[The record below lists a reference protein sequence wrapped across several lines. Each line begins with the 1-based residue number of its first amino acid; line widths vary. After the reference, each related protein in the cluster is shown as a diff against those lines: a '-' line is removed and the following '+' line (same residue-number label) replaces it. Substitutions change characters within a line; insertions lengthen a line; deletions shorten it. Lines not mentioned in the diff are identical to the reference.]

1 VETYIREY
9 LDHIGVEQGLAKNTL
24 ESYGR
29 DLRQFKD
36 YMVQAALDWQQLD
49 RQQIRLYLE
58 QLRNQGKST
67 ATVSRCL
74 SSIRSFFRF
83 LHREGKLSYD
93 PAAALDTPKVHKR
106 LPKVLN
112 LHEVERLLFEP
123 TDATPAG
130 LRDKAMFE
138 VLYATGIRVS
148 ELVSL
153 QMIDVNLEVGVLR
166 CFGKG
171 DKERMVPLG
180 SIAVTALNSYIAK
193 GRPKMVQRA
202 IVASLFVNHHGRQMT
217 RQGFWKL
224 FKKHA
229 KEAQIPVNVT
239 PHTMRHSFATH
250 LLENGADLRAVQE
263 MLGHA
268 DISTTQIYTHVTK
281 SRLRE
286 VYDKAHPRA

>member
-1 VETYIREY
+1 VHIKEY
-9 LDHIGVEQGLAKNTL
+9 LDHLKVERGLAANTI

-29 DLRQFKD
+29 DLQQFND
-36 YMVQAALDWQQLD
+36 YLARCALDWRRLERHD
-49 RQQIRLYLE
+49 IRVYLE
-58 QLRNQGKST
+58 ELRGQGKSN
-67 ATVSRCL
+67 ATVSRAL
-74 SSIRSFFRF
+74 ASIRSFFRF
-83 LHREGKLSYD
+83 LNHEGGLSRD
-93 PAAALDTPKVHKR
+93 PTATLDSPKIHKR

-112 LHEVERLLFEP
+112 FHDIEKFLTPSVENS
-123 TDATPAG
+123 PAA

-138 VLYATGIRVS
+138 TLYATGIRVS
-148 ELVSL
+148 ELVTLKAS
-153 QMIDVNLEVGVLR
+153 DVNLEVGLLR
-166 CFGKG
+166 CYGKG

-180 SIAVTALNSYIAK
+180 SEAINAIRNYLAAGRGKLLRNPEEDALF
-193 GRPKMVQRA
+193 
-202 IVASLFVNHHGRQMT
+202 LNHHGRRLT

-229 KEAQIPVNVT
+229 LKTNLQVNAT

-286 VYDKAHPRA
+286 VYDKSHPRA

>member
-1 VETYIREY
+1 METYIREY
-9 LDHIGVEQGLAKNTL
+9 LDHLKVERGLAANTI

-29 DLRQFKD
+29 DLSQFHI
-36 YMVQAALDWQQLD
+36 YLGQETLDWQCLD
-49 RQQIRLYLE
+49 RQQIRLYLDR
-58 QLRNQGKST
+58 LRDQGKT
-67 ATVSRCL
+67 GATVSRCL

-83 LHREGKLSYD
+83 LYHEGSIPID
-93 PAAALDTPKVHKR
+93 PAAALDAPKVQKR

-112 LHEVERLLFEP
+112 LHEIEKFLIVPSDLSP
-123 TDATPAG
+123 IG
-130 LRDKAMFE
+130 LRDRAMFE

-148 ELVSL
+148 ELVTL
-153 QMIDVNLEVGVLR
+153 KVTDVNLEVGLLK
-166 CFGKG
+166 CYGKG

-180 SIAVTALNSYIAK
+180 SVAITALKIYLAS
-193 GRPKMVQRA
+193 GRSKLQRSSS
-202 IVASLFVNHHGRQMT
+202 VPSLFLNHHGRQLT
-217 RQGFWKL
+217 RQGLWKL
-224 FKKHA
+224 FKNHA
-229 KEAQIPVNVT
+229 KKTNIQVNVT

-281 SRLRE
+281 TRLRE

>member
-1 VETYIREY
+1 VETYIKEY
-9 LDHIGVEQGLAKNTL
+9 LDHVGVEQGLAKNTL

-29 DLRQFKD
+29 DLRQFHQ
-36 YMVQAALDWQQLD
+36 YLVQSAIAWQQLD
-49 RQQIRLYLE
+49 RQQIRVYLE
-58 QLRNQGKST
+58 HLHEKGKST

-83 LHREGKLSYD
+83 LHREGKLSPD
-93 PAAALDTPKVHKR
+93 PAAALDTPKVQKR

-112 LHEVERLLFEP
+112 LHEVERLLFELRE
-123 TDATPAG
+123 DTPAG

-138 VLYATGIRVS
+138 LLYATGIRVS

-153 QMIDVNLEVGVLR
+153 RLTDVNLEVGVLR

-180 SIAVTALNSYIAK
+180 AVAIVALNSYLSK
-193 GRPKMVQRA
+193 GRPKMTQA
-202 IVASLFVNHHGRQMT
+202 AMAASLFVNHHGRQMT

-229 KEAQIPVNVT
+229 KEAKIPVNVT